1 MAGRVQDKV
10 VLITGGGSGI
20 GRATALL
27 FAKEGA
33 KVVVADYNAEGG
45 ERTVRMI
52 KDSGGEAVFH
62 AADVSN
68 PTDVEALVNKTVA
81 SYGRL
86 DCAFNNAG
94 IEGERAT
101 TPEYTVENWN
111 RVISTNLSGVF
122 FCMKYEIAQMLKQGG
137 GSIVNT
143 SSIAGLVGGPRNS
156 AYAAA
161 KHGVA
166 GLTKTAALEFAKANI
181 RVNAVCPGFIR
192 TPMLERALDR
202 GIFDESRLIERH
214 PINRIGKPEE
224 IAEAVVWLCSD
235 AASFVTGVPM
245 PVDGGYIAQ

>member
-1 MAGRVQDKV
+1 
-10 VLITGGGSGI
+10 
-20 GRATALL
+20 
-27 FAKEGA
+27 
-33 KVVVADYNAEGG
+33 
-45 ERTVRMI
+45 MI
-52 KDSGGEAVFH
+52 KDAGGGEAVFH
-62 AADVSN
+62 AADVSS

-166 GLTKTAALEFAKANI
+166 GLTK
-181 RVNAVCPGFIR
+181 
-192 TPMLERALDR
+192 
-202 GIFDESRLIERH
+202 
-214 PINRIGKPEE
+214 
-224 IAEAVVWLCSD
+224 
-235 AASFVTGVPM
+235 
-245 PVDGGYIAQ
+245 